1 MGALTGK
8 DLEEAKL
15 YSAFKNVPQIIDSDL
30 PVNFDVFSFSLLF
43 LFLFFFSFLLIYFCH
58 YQNSQLSISKYKM

>member
-30 PVNFDVFSFSLLF
+30 PVNFDVFSFLLF
-43 LFLFFFSFLLIYFCH
+43 LFFSFLLIYFCH
-58 YQNSQLSISKYKM
+58 YQNSHLSISKYKM